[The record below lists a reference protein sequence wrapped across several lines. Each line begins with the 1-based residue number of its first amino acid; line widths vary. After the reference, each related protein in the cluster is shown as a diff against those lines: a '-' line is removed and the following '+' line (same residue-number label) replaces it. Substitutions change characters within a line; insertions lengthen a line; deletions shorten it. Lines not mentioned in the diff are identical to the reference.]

1 MRLQKSDPHSIE
13 LCAAALVR
21 GEVVIIPTDTV
32 YGFSGIVPES
42 EERIRRIKGRD
53 ETKPFIQLIAE
64 PEDIALYSDSS
75 LPPVIRS
82 LMPGAVTVIVKTA
95 LDFSAGTSKNA
106 EPTLVPAEDSVSG
119 LADNASCGTTTAFRC
134 PDDDWLRTLIRKCGK
149 PLYSTSVNRSGFPV
163 LTDIDT
169 MEKEFAAEVF
179 CIVDGGEKKEAL
191 PSTIV
196 DLSGGTPKI
205 IRQGAVKIDL

>member
-82 LMPGAVTVIVKTA
+82 LMPGAVTVIVKNII
-95 LDFSAGTSKNA
+95 KNA

-119 LADNASCGTTTAFRC
+119 LADNAFCGTTTAFRC

-149 PLYSTSVNRSGFPV
+149 PLYSTSVNRSGAPV

-196 DLSGGTPKI
+196 DLSDGTPKI
-205 IRQGAVKIDL
+205 VRQGAVKIDL

>member
-82 LMPGAVTVIVKTA
+82 LMPGAVTVIVKNII
-95 LDFSAGTSKNA
+95 KNA
-106 EPTLVPAEDSVSG
+106 ESTLVPAEDSVSG
-119 LADNASCGTTTAFRC
+119 LADNAFCGTTTAFRC
-134 PDDDWLRTLIRKCGK
+134 PDDEWLRTLIRKCGK
-149 PLYSTSVNRSGFPV
+149 PLYSTSVNRSGAPV

-205 IRQGAVKIDL
+205 VRQGSVKIDL

>member
-1 MRLQKSDPHSIE
+1 MPDKQNGIFEKIE
-13 LCAAALVR
+13 NTLSVFLLILLCVL
-21 GEVVIIPTDTV
+21 
-32 YGFSGIVPES
+32 
-42 EERIRRIKGRD
+42 
-53 ETKPFIQLIAE
+53 PFIQLIAE

-82 LMPGAVTVIVKTA
+82 LMPGAVTVIVKNII
-95 LDFSAGTSKNA
+95 KNA

-119 LADNASCGTTTAFRC
+119 LADNAARAATTAFRC

-163 LTDIDT
+163 LTDIGM

-205 IRQGAVKIDL
+205 VRQGSVKIDL

>member
-13 LCAAALVR
+13 LCAAALMR

-42 EERIRRIKGRD
+42 EECIRRIKGRD

-82 LMPGAVTVIVKTA
+82 LMPGAVTVIVKNII
-95 LDFSAGTSKNA
+95 KNA

-163 LTDIDT
+163 LTDIGM

-205 IRQGAVKIDL
+205 VRQGSVKIDL

>member
-42 EERIRRIKGRD
+42 EECIRRIKGRD

-82 LMPGAVTVIVKTA
+82 LMPGAVTVIVKNII
-95 LDFSAGTSKNA
+95 KNA

-196 DLSGGTPKI
+196 DLSDGTPKI
-205 IRQGAVKIDL
+205 VRQGSVKIDL

>member
-82 LMPGAVTVIVKTA
+82 LMPGAVTVIVKNII
-95 LDFSAGTSKNA
+95 KNA
-106 EPTLVPAEDSVSG
+106 ESSFIPAEDSVSG

-134 PDDDWLRTLIRKCGK
+134 PDDDWLRTLIRKCGN

-163 LTDIDT
+163 LTDIGM

-205 IRQGAVKIDL
+205 VRQGAVKIDL

>member
-82 LMPGAVTVIVKTA
+82 LMPGAVTVIVKNII
-95 LDFSAGTSKNA
+95 KNA

-205 IRQGAVKIDL
+205 VRQGSVKIDL

>member
-13 LCAAALVR
+13 LCALVR

-82 LMPGAVTVIVKTA
+82 LMPGAVTVIVKNII
-95 LDFSAGTSKNA
+95 KNA

-119 LADNASCGTTTAFRC
+119 LADNAFCGTTTAFRC

-149 PLYSTSVNRSGFPV
+149 PLYSTSVNRSGAPV

-196 DLSGGTPKI
+196 DLSDGTPKI
-205 IRQGAVKIDL
+205 VRQGAVKIDL

>member
-82 LMPGAVTVIVKTA
+82 LMPGAVTVIVKNII
-95 LDFSAGTSKNA
+95 KNA

-119 LADNASCGTTTAFRC
+119 LADNAFCGTTTAFRC
-134 PDDDWLRTLIRKCGK
+134 PDDEWLRTLIRKCGK
-149 PLYSTSVNRSGFPV
+149 PLYSTSVNRSGAPV

-205 IRQGAVKIDL
+205 VRQGSVKIDL